1 MRYFLYCRKSTESED
16 RQVLSIDSQQSEALR
31 TFANIPGLQI
41 VETFTESYSAKSPGR
56 PVFNTML
63 TRLAKGEADGI
74 IAWHPDRLAR
84 NAIDGGQIIY
94 LLDQGKLK
102 DLKFST
108 FTFEN
113 NPSGKLMLSM
123 LFGFSKYY
131 VDALSEN
138 IKRGNRAKVER
149 GWRPSN
155 APLGYRNDPAT
166 KTIIPDGVHFLTVE
180 RILRLALSGTQSI
193 RSILRIATEE
203 WGYRMPDNRRY
214 GGRSLAMSTLY
225 KILANPFYAGQ
236 FLWHGKLY
244 PGKHN
249 AMITMD
255 EFQRLQKWL
264 GRTERVKA
272 QRYSFPFTGFIR
284 CGNCARM
291 VTAEHKVNRNGL
303 RYVYYHCTK
312 HHTAT
317 QCKEPYIE
325 GKALEAQMLDFV
337 ARLTIDEEKARE
349 FTTEA
354 YRLAS
359 ATPKSTSDAQTAI
372 AAEERDLERQLA
384 NLTSLRVRDLID
396 DDEYLRRRKEVEIA
410 QTALADRYAQLDGG
424 RAWIEPAELLISFH
438 SQAIFWFLNGSDEV
452 RRHIATTLGSNFS
465 LTAKK
470 LNGEAVKPFVQ
481 GRKSVRFLERCS
493 CGRHYRIDTEQ
504 KDTGIELRESEECD
518 PQSPIDLPNVDG
530 ASSFLKDIRTRFI
543 AREPALLA
551 LIDRVKGI
559 KAMVEAQGHKGASLP
574 PELCA

>member
-31 TFANIPGLQI
+31 TFANIPGIQI

-63 TRLAKGEADGI
+63 ARLAKGEAEGI

-131 VDALSEN
+131 VDSLSEN
-138 IKRGNRAKVER
+138 VKRGYRAKVER

-166 KTIIPDGVHFLTVE
+166 KTIVSDGVHFLTVE

-203 WGYRMPDNRRY
+203 WGYCMPDNRRY
-214 GGRSLAMSTLY
+214 GGRPFAMSTLY

-236 FLWHGKLY
+236 FMWNGKLY
-244 PGKHN
+244 VGKHQ

-255 EFQRLQKWL
+255 EFRRIQKWL

-272 QRYSFPFTGFIR
+272 HQHSFPFTGFIR

-291 VTAEHKVNRNGL
+291 VTAEHKVNSNGR

-317 QCKEPYIE
+317 QCQEPYIE
-325 GKALEAQMLDFV
+325 GKALEAQMVDFI
-337 ARLTIDEEKARE
+337 ARLMIDEDMAQE
-349 FTTEA
+349 FATEA
-354 YRLAS
+354 HRLAS
-359 ATPKSTSDAQTAI
+359 TTPGNTSDAHAAI
-372 AAEERDLERQLA
+372 AAEERGLEKQLA
-384 NLTSLRVRDLID
+384 NLTNLRVRDLID

-410 QTALADRYAQLDGG
+410 QTALAERGEQLDGA
-424 RAWIEPAELLISFH
+424 RAWIEPAELLISFR
-438 SQAIFWFLNGSDEV
+438 SQAIFWFLNGSDDIK
-452 RRHIATTLGSNFS
+452 RQIATTLGSNFS
-465 LTAKK
+465 LTGKK
-470 LNGEAVKPFVQ
+470 LNGEAMKPFALEA
-481 GRKSVRFLERCS
+481 KNSEFLNRCG
-493 CGRHYRIDTEQ
+493 CGEHNRTPTEQ
-504 KDTGIELRESEECD
+504 RTARIEHEKSEECWAK
-518 PQSPIDLPNVDG
+518 LPNG
-530 ASSFLKDIRTRFI
+530 KHKTGEATSFLEDIRTRYI
-543 AREPALLA
+543 ARDPELLA

-559 KAMVEAQGHKGASLP
+559 KAMVEVRGHTEDSP
-574 PELCA
+574 PGLCA